1 MSDYMTPAEVS
12 AEFAKARAKADQLH
26 AHMMVVP
33 QSVAASL
40 PRDEARMVA
49 RLLRRE
55 LKAIFDKFYSDL
67 DKAEKQLIHPTES
80 EQ

>member
-1 MSDYMTPAEVS
+1 MTPAEVS
-12 AEFAKARAKADQLH
+12 AEFAKARAKVDQLH

-40 PRDEARMVA
+40 PRDEARMVD

-67 DKAEKQLIHPTES
+67 DKAEASLINPPAEK
-80 EQ
+80 E